1 MAGSLPHR
9 ALRDLAKKYGPL
21 MHLQLGEVSTVV
33 VSSPELAKEVLRT
46 HDINFASR
54 PEILAIKILFYNC
67 TDIAFSPYGEYFTQL
82 RKICMQE
89 LFSVKKVQTF
99 QWLRKEESLRLMGW
113 IASKAGSPINLTQQL
128 SALTY
133 STISRAAFGKTC
145 RAHERFLEVAREAIY
160 LADGFKLADIF
171 PSFTFLHSISGTT
184 AKLEKMHRETD
195 TILEN
200 IIAEH
205 REAARNTN
213 RISEAS
219 EDVID
224 VLLKFENRDDQGF
237 CLSTSNIKAVIF
249 DLFAGGGESAAATLD
264 WTVAEMIKH
273 PRILEKAQAEV
284 RQVFD
289 ESQGEVREEG
299 LEKLQYMKS
308 VLKETLRL
316 HTPAPLLLPRV
327 AAERCEINGFD
338 IPKKARV
345 IVNAWAIGRD
355 PAYWKEPETF
365 NPDRF
370 LGNPIEFLGN
380 SFEYIPFGAG
390 RRICPGMNFGL
401 ATLEYQLA
409 MLLYHFDWK
418 LPHGLKN
425 EDVDMTELFGPAV
438 KRKHDLYLIPTPYRP
453 SQSNKHD

>member
-1 MAGSLPHR
+1 MELTPSSILLFTIVIVILHNLGVRIKKIRQGTKLNHSKPNLPPGPWKLPIIGSLHHMAGSLPHR

-89 LFSVKKVQTF
+89 LFSVKK
-99 QWLRKEESLRLMGW
+99 
-113 IASKAGSPINLTQQL
+113 
-128 SALTY
+128 
-133 STISRAAFGKTC
+133 
-145 RAHERFLEVAREAIY
+145 
-160 LADGFKLADIF
+160 
-171 PSFTFLHSISGTT
+171 
-184 AKLEKMHRETD
+184 
-195 TILEN
+195 
-200 IIAEH
+200 
-205 REAARNTN
+205 
-213 RISEAS
+213 
-219 EDVID
+219 
-224 VLLKFENRDDQGF
+224 
-237 CLSTSNIKAVIF
+237 